1 MKKALLLVDL
11 QNDFMPTGVLPVAD
25 ADTVVPIIN
34 EIQKKFDL
42 IIATQ
47 DWHPENHK
55 SFALNHSAKK
65 PFDIIDLYGLEQVL
79 WPPHC
84 VQHTKG
90 AEFVS
95 TLDATRINKIIQKGT
110 DCEID
115 SYSSFFDNG
124 HRKKTELNDY
134 LKQQN
139 VTDVY
144 ICGLAIDYCVK
155 FTALDA
161 IQLGFKTYVIEDAC
175 RGVNL
180 ESNHVAQ
187 AVDEMKRAGVK
198 VIKSQLIKRSN
209 LTKNSQL

>member
-1 MKKALLLVDL
+1 MKRALILVDL
-11 QNDFMPTGVLPVAD
+11 QNDFMPSGALPVANGD
-25 ADTVVPIIN
+25 AVIPIIN

-47 DWHPENHK
+47 DWHPKNHK
-55 SFALNHSAKK
+55 SFSLNHPGKK
-65 PFDIIDLYGLEQVL
+65 TFDVIDLYGLQQVL
-79 WPPHC
+79 WPLHC

-90 AEFVS
+90 AEFIS
-95 TLDATRINKIIQKGT
+95 NLDTTRINKIIQKGT

-124 HRKKTELNDY
+124 HRKKTELDDY

-144 ICGLAIDYCVK
+144 ICGLATDYCVK

-161 IQLGFKTYVIEDAC
+161 IQLGYKTYVIEDAC

-180 ESNHVAQ
+180 ELNHIAQ
-187 AVDEMKRAGVK
+187 AIEEMRRVGVK
-198 VIKSQLIKRSN
+198 VIKSYSIKRSN
-209 LTKNSQL
+209 LIKNLQL